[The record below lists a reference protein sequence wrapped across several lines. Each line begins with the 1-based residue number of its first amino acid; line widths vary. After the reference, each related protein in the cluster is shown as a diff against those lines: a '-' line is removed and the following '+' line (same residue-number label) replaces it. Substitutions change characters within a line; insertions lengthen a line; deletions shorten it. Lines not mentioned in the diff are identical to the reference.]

1 MPFAVIA
8 TVLTDTALTARGRR
22 LQAECGRFEYDRP
35 GRSAARANRS
45 TLARSRLPWRAAAE
59 AARVAGAANRAARP
73 PATCGGRT
81 AAHAPH
87 RGKNDAAPHPVR
99 SARRAW
105 PLADRAPTLHMRE
118 TVHDFDKWVSRAIQ
132 SGEEWFQWDVCTYL
146 PTGARASLRFNDVN
160 ESSVITVRAHQIA
173 GDNSPP
179 GPGHPS
185 VLMFNF

>member
-1 MPFAVIA
+1 MVDANESLDAPMLNANGAHGRCASGARHHVLCASSAAAPPVRCIDRIVGVPFAVIV

-22 LQAECGRFEYDRP
+22 LQVECGRLEYDRP

-45 TLARSRLPWRAAAE
+45 TLARSRLPWRAATE

-105 PLADRAPTLHMRE
+105 PLADRAY
-118 TVHDFDKWVSRAIQ
+118 I
-132 SGEEWFQWDVCTYL
+132 TYARD
-146 PTGARASLRFNDVN
+146 GARFR
-160 ESSVITVRAHQIA
+160 
-173 GDNSPP
+173 
-179 GPGHPS
+179 
-185 VLMFNF
+185 